1 MLEKRPWTKLVVLL
15 LGFVIVLL
23 LWHELSTPRY
33 IVVPAS
39 TTISTPYTV
48 LTKDDPGFTEKVL
61 HVPENDYNQ
70 LIDLNFNFSMINF
83 ICNETIPL
91 LLLVLVHSA
100 PSNFEKRQ
108 TIRETWGEKEDNVKV
123 LFMVGSVGTH
133 SEHLQKMIEAENV
146 LHNDVIQGSFA
157 DTYRNLTY
165 KHVMTLKYFVYHCP
179 QAKYILKTDD
189 DVFVNMPTMKNFL
202 IYDLSPHGA
211 RKGLFCTPR
220 YNSLVLRS
228 YRSKWRVSFSEYP
241 ERVYPAYCPGW
252 ALLYTPDVIFAIY
265 KEAQKSNF
273 FWIDDIHITGT
284 LFKKLNFTHTNI
296 EPLVLSE
303 SNLYNIV
310 YRSYNVSQ
318 PFLFGSANMLEKEIR
333 KLWNFVKKREAQ
345 RFIFSDITNQL
356 NMLEKRP
363 WTKLVVL
370 LLGFVI
376 VLLLWHE
383 LSTPRYIVVPASTT
397 ISTPYTVLTKD
408 DPGFTEKVLHVP
420 ENDYNQLIDLNFN
433 FSMINFICNETIPL
447 LLLVLVHSAPS
458 NFEKRQT
465 IRETWGEKEDNVK
478 VLFMVGSVGTH
489 SEHLQKM
496 IEAENVL
503 HNDVIQG
510 SFADTYRNLTYK
522 HVMTLKYFV
531 YHCPQAKYILKTDD
545 DVFVNMPTMKNF
557 LIYDLSPHGARKGL
571 FCTPR
576 YNSLVL
582 RSYRSKWRVSF
593 SEYPERVYPTHCPGW
608 ALLYTPDV
616 IFAIYKEAQKSNF
629 FWIDDIHI
637 TGTLFKKLNFTH
649 TNIEPLVLSESNL
662 YNIVYRSYNVSQPF
676 LFGSANMLEKEI
688 RKLWNFVKKREAQR
702 FIFSDITN

>member
-345 RFIFSDITNQL
+345 RFIFSDITN
-356 NMLEKRP
+356 
-363 WTKLVVL
+363 
-370 LLGFVI
+370 
-376 VLLLWHE
+376 
-383 LSTPRYIVVPASTT
+383 
-397 ISTPYTVLTKD
+397 
-408 DPGFTEKVLHVP
+408 
-420 ENDYNQLIDLNFN
+420 
-433 FSMINFICNETIPL
+433 
-447 LLLVLVHSAPS
+447 
-458 NFEKRQT
+458 
-465 IRETWGEKEDNVK
+465 
-478 VLFMVGSVGTH
+478 
-489 SEHLQKM
+489 
-496 IEAENVL
+496 
-503 HNDVIQG
+503 
-510 SFADTYRNLTYK
+510 
-522 HVMTLKYFV
+522 
-531 YHCPQAKYILKTDD
+531 
-545 DVFVNMPTMKNF
+545 
-557 LIYDLSPHGARKGL
+557 
-571 FCTPR
+571 
-576 YNSLVL
+576 
-582 RSYRSKWRVSF
+582 
-593 SEYPERVYPTHCPGW
+593 
-608 ALLYTPDV
+608 
-616 IFAIYKEAQKSNF
+616 
-629 FWIDDIHI
+629 
-637 TGTLFKKLNFTH
+637 
-649 TNIEPLVLSESNL
+649 
-662 YNIVYRSYNVSQPF
+662 
-676 LFGSANMLEKEI
+676 
-688 RKLWNFVKKREAQR
+688 
-702 FIFSDITN
+702 